1 MRWVRRAC
9 AGFAAL
15 SLLGGSLSA
24 CPAREIRVEVTAR
37 GVERL
42 LRSCEGASVQD
53 CGQGCCRSAPS
64 GSPDHAPPDRTSYTE
79 ARLFL
84 VSLDGSVKDASL
96 CMDISPCTS
105 GDLEADLECT
115 AKKINQQLVGAM
127 PEGLTFDDLEDPAD
141 ARLFLAIYQPPP
153 GATPCDPAE
162 LVLCAGF
169 AETIGEEVYDIA
181 CASCQGGKTQAAQFN
196 TACPTEGNGMMT
208 RCFLRT
214 CEELLRSAPPL

>member
-1 MRWVRRAC
+1 MRSARRAF
-9 AGFAAL
+9 AGSAVL
-15 SLLGGSLSA
+15 CLLGGLLSA

-42 LRSCEGASVQD
+42 VRSCEGASVQA
-53 CGQGCCRSAPS
+53 CGEGCCTSVPS

-96 CMDISPCTS
+96 CMDVSPCVS
-105 GDLEADLECT
+105 ADPAADLECT
-115 AKKINQQLVGAM
+115 AKKLNQQLVGAM
-127 PEGLTFDDLEDPAD
+127 PEGLTFDDLEDAAD

-153 GATPCDPAE
+153 GARPCDPAE

-181 CASCQGGKTQAAQFN
+181 CASCQGGETQAGEFN
-196 TACPTEGNGMMT
+196 TACPTEGNGLST

-214 CEELLRSAPPL
+214 CDVLLRSAPPP